1 MKPVALSG
9 RANVEKVPSASSNQ
23 RGVYKIKRSQI
34 IKPEVYD
41 ADVSQQVSAAKKENP
56 SNGKFQPKLDERSLH
71 FQSVEDTAGMQS
83 PTKLSNLVN
92 RINFERTE

>member
-41 ADVSQQVSAAKKENP
+41 ADVSQQASAAKKENP
-56 SNGKFQPKLDERSLH
+56 
-71 FQSVEDTAGMQS
+71 
-83 PTKLSNLVN
+83 
-92 RINFERTE
+92 